1 MECNGCIV
9 YGFIWIIWIST
20 HWISLSRAGLSSSN
34 IGVEVQRFKL
44 FFRLFGYFS
53 GYMLSMVF
61 IVLVMV
67 SETLELLNVSNNR
80 SSYSLAIVHVKL

>member
-1 MECNGCIV
+1 MEWNGLEP
-9 YGFIWIIWIST
+9 GLEHGIWI
-20 HWISLSRAGLSSSN
+20 SSSN

-53 GYMLSMVF
+53 GFSAIFPATCFLAMILML
-61 IVLVMV
+61 LMV